1 MAKTRTEKIA
11 NYEEQI
17 KQLENQRK
25 QLIQKEKE
33 QERKDRTKRLCR
45 RMGLFESLLPDTITL
60 TDEHFKTFLEKAVLS
75 DQSRRILDGL
85 TAQSNRTAA
94 PIRAS
99 AAAQSA
105 ATPTAN
111 PAEMEQDEGTDEGED
126 EGNGARVN
134 G

>member
-1 MAKTRTEKIA
+1 MSKTRTEKIA
-11 NYEEQI
+11 SYGEQI

-45 RMGLFESLLPDTITL
+45 RMGLFESLLPETITL

-75 DQSRRILDGL
+75 DYARKTLAGL
-85 TAQSNRTAA
+85 TAQGNTAAA

-99 AAAQSA
+99 APALSALSA
-105 ATPTAN
+105 A
-111 PAEMEQDEGTDEGED
+111 DESDETERAKLTRSADGGED
-126 EGNGARVN
+126 GAEVT

>member
-1 MAKTRTEKIA
+1 MAKTRTEKIDSLQTEIA
-11 NYEEQI
+11 
-17 KQLENQRK
+17 QLESKRK
-25 QLIQKEKE
+25 HLIQEQKT

-60 TDEHFKTFLEKAVLS
+60 TDEHFKSFLEKTVLS
-75 DQSRRILDGL
+75 ESASKLLSAL
-85 TAQSNRTAA
+85 TAQNAAAAA

-105 ATPTAN
+105 PTPAAK
-111 PAEMEQDEGTDEGED
+111 PAETEQDEDADEGED
-126 EGNGARVN
+126 GGNGARVN

>member
-11 NYEEQI
+11 SYEEQI
-17 KQLENQRK
+17 KQLEAQRK

-33 QERKDRTKRLCR
+33 QDRKDRTKRLCR

-60 TDEHFKTFLEKAVLS
+60 TDDLFKTFLEKAVLT

-85 TAQSNRTAA
+85 TAQTTAVAA

-99 AAAQSA
+99 AAAQLN
-105 ATPTAN
+105 TPPTAK
-111 PAEMEQDEGTDEGED
+111 PAETEQDEDTDEGED
-126 EGNGARVN
+126 EGTAQG
-134 G
+134 